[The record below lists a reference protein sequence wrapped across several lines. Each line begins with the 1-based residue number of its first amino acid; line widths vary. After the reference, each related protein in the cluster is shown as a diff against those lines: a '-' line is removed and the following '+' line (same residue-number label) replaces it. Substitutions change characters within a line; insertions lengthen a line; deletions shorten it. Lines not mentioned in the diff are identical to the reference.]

1 MKFNQSLTRYILD
14 NTTEDIF
21 WRGVDYVNKNKVDRI
36 EESEKII
43 STTIIGSN
51 EYLVEFRQGLKYL
64 KGHCSCPYASMNEDY
79 CKHIV
84 ALAAAWDEKKGISPP
99 DQKEVEKNCLQINYD
114 FGKKVDQMF
123 SDPLNADLKF
133 LAIASDY
140 VTSARPHA
148 KIPIKTTITNAKE
161 ELSLKKVQLGL
172 QKIENLTNNRNYD
185 PYFCA
190 GEISAVFCL
199 TLDSIINKLTTVPK
213 GFQIKIIIE
222 CTVFYYNQYLQIIDS
237 SDGIH
242 QIPFARLQKMAN
254 DYISRDQETEVAK
267 ILNQQIKGWGDVWKE
282 LSMK

>member
-21 WRGVDYVNKNKVDRI
+21 WRGVDYVNKNKVNRI

-84 ALAAAWDEKKGISPP
+84 ALALAWDEKKGISPP

-161 ELSLKKVQLGL
+161 ELSLRKAQLGL

>member
-1 MKFNQSLTRYILD
+1 MKFNQSLTRYILY

-84 ALAAAWDEKKGISPP
+84 ALALAWDEKKGISPP

-123 SDPLNADLKF
+123 NDPLNADLKF

-199 TLDSIINKLTTVPK
+199 TLDSIIKKLTTVPK

-242 QIPFARLQKMAN
+242 QIPFARLQKMVN
-254 DYISRDQETEVAK
+254 DYISRDQETEIAK

-282 LSMK
+282 L

>member
-84 ALAAAWDEKKGISPP
+84 ALALAWDEKKGISPP

>member
-84 ALAAAWDEKKGISPP
+84 ALALAWDEKKGISPP

-123 SDPLNADLKF
+123 NDPLNADLKF

>member
-21 WRGVDYVNKNKVDRI
+21 WRGVDYVNKNKVNRI

-43 STTIIGSN
+43 STTITGSN
-51 EYLVEFRQGLKYL
+51 EYLVEFRQGPKYL

-123 SDPLNADLKF
+123 NDPLNADLKF

-161 ELSLKKVQLGL
+161 ELSLRKAQLGL

-254 DYISRDQETEVAK
+254 DYISRDQETEIAK